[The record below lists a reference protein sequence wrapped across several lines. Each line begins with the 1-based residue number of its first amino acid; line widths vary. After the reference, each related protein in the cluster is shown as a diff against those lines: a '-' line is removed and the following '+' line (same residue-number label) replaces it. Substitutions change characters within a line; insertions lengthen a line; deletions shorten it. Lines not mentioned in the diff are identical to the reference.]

1 MNLIKNIKID
11 LQRAFCSGLFFVG
24 VVCSVGIFYL
34 NISWDNMN
42 GATVIYLVSGLAF
55 GSYVQMIFVCG
66 AIPYATSYLSDLEN
80 GYIRFLVIRGDL
92 SSYLRSKVIITALSG
107 FVTVWIGKM
116 LFALSLRL
124 VFPTVDKYTSMSD
137 VGVDILYA
145 VNPWAYI
152 AADAVLYAIAAAGF
166 AVMALFISSLIR
178 NVFVTVMSP
187 LVLFFMITSLQQ
199 IFNLPQGIEL
209 NGLLMGYIAVYEDS
223 WQFTLLHILLV
234 WIIVIFLVGK
244 LFIWHAERR
253 FHHG

>member
-1 MNLIKNIKID
+1 MNLIRNIKID
-11 LQRAFCSGLFFVG
+11 LKRAFCSKLFLVGLLCMIG
-24 VVCSVGIFYL
+24 VCYL

-42 GATVIYLVSGLAF
+42 APSVIYLVSGLAF
-55 GSYVQMIFVCG
+55 GGFVQMIFVCG

-92 SSYLRSKVIITALSG
+92 SSYLHSKIIVTALSG

-124 VFPTVDKYTSMSD
+124 IFPTVDEYTSMSTA
-137 VGVDILYA
+137 GVDLLFG
-145 VNPWAYI
+145 VSPWAYI
-152 AADAVLYAIAAAGF
+152 VVDAFLYAMAAAGF
-166 AVMALFISSLIR
+166 AVMALFISSLVR

-199 IFNLPQGIEL
+199 IFNLPQEIEL
-209 NGLLMGYIAVYEDS
+209 NGLLMGYITAYKDS
-223 WQFTLLHILLV
+223 WQFTLLHISVV
-234 WIIVIFLVGK
+234 WIIAILLVGK
-244 LFIWHAERR
+244 LFVWRAERR